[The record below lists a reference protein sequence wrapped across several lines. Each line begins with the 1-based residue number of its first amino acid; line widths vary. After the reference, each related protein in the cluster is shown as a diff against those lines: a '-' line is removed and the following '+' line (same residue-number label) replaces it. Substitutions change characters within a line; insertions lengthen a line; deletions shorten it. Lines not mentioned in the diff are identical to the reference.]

1 MSNRKTRK
9 QKILA
14 QKREE
19 IRKTKIKELEEL
31 KLKVLELE
39 NKISEQK
46 KENFK
51 QFNIRNLKVFANAC
65 NFAAPFVISTGI
77 TIGLFKL
84 FGGGFPFHSD
94 EITKYKV
101 YNLDFQTEGNIT
113 MDEEYRTD
121 QLFDELL
128 PDNSLVIYTP
138 WEEQDEQYIRY
149 KREYNLEDT
158 TTLDLYNAVLDE
170 DYNYISLNLK
180 DYQEE
185 KQIVNEINTEEKNGY
200 FMEASLHMFN
210 KEDVLKYDETALKN
224 IVITI
229 IELVLSLGI
238 GGAIAHFRD
247 FDFRYELRQTNEYYA
262 YKIYAIEPLKQE
274 LEETN
279 EKILSLL
286 RKKGGNVNE

>member
-19 IRKTKIKELEEL
+19 IRKTKIKVLEEL

-185 KQIVNEINTEEKNGY
+185 KQIVNEINPEEKNGY

>member
-51 QFNIRNLKVFANAC
+51 QFNIRNLKVFANVC

-121 QLFDELL
+121 QLFDESL

-185 KQIVNEINTEEKNGY
+185 KQIVNEINPEEKNGY
-200 FMEASLHMFN
+200 FMEASLHMFD

>member
-185 KQIVNEINTEEKNGY
+185 KQIVNEINPEEKNGY

-286 RKKGGNVNE
+286 RKKGDNVNE

>member
-185 KQIVNEINTEEKNGY
+185 KQIVNEINPEEKNGY